1 MILVTTGPRPKVPP
15 LLVVEMWACDT
26 RERDL
31 IPKLANISVKNLS
44 VGDIWIG
51 LSGEDVTR
59 GGVVAERKT
68 VADLEASI
76 LDGRYREQRTRL
88 LTYCQQVGA
97 RPLYIIEGSMDRIQ
111 GKFTET
117 TLRKFLNRLQLRY
130 SVSVIHTDC
139 LDSTAT
145 LCQTLLDQIDKD
157 PTVFV
162 AEDGAQKNYA
172 HCVTVKKS
180 TNKDDPKTFASLILQ
195 QCPGIS
201 ATVAD
206 AILKGG
212 GETLRGV
219 MELSESEMAVLPI
232 TEKRKVGPTVAKRL
246 WGLLHA

>member
-1 MILVTTGPRPKVPP
+1 
-15 LLVVEMWACDT
+15 MWVCDT

-31 IPKLANISVKNLS
+31 IPRLTNVITRNLP

-51 LSGEDVTR
+51 LSGEEVAP

-88 LTYCQQVGA
+88 LTYCQQRGA
-97 RPLYIIEGSMDRIQ
+97 RPLYIIEGSLDRIQ
-111 GKFTET
+111 GRFTEAV
-117 TLRKFLNRLQLRY
+117 LRKFLNRLQLRY
-130 SVSVIHTDC
+130 SVAVIQTDC

-145 LCQTLLDQIDKD
+145 LCRTLLDQIVAD

-162 AEDGAQKNYA
+162 FQDGAQKDYA
-172 HCVTVKKS
+172 HCVSVKKS
-180 TNKDDPKTFASLILQ
+180 TNKDDPRTFASLILQ

-206 AILKGG
+206 AILRGG
-212 GETLRGV
+212 SETLGGV
-219 MELSESEMAVLPI
+219 LALSEAEMAALPI
-232 TEKRKVGPTVAKRL
+232 TEKRKVGPSVAKRL
-246 WGLLHA
+246 FGLLHAE

>member
-1 MILVTTGPRPKVPP
+1 
-15 LLVVEMWACDT
+15 MWVCDT

-31 IPKLANISVKNLS
+31 IPLLANVSVRALP

-51 LSGEDVTR
+51 LSGEEVVA
-59 GGVVAERKT
+59 GGIVAGGIVAERKT

-88 LTYCQQVGA
+88 LTYCQQRLA
-97 RPLYIIEGSMDRIQ
+97 RPLNIIEGAMDRIQ

-117 TLRKFLNRLQLRY
+117 VLRKFLNRLQLRY
-130 SVSVIHTDC
+130 GVAVIHTDC
-139 LDSTAT
+139 LDSTAR
-145 LCQTLLDQIDKD
+145 LCGILLEQIQAE

-162 AEDGAQKNYA
+162 QQDGAQKDYA

-180 TNKDDPKTFASLILQ
+180 TNKDDPRTFASLILQ

-212 GETLRGV
+212 SESLKGV
-219 MELSESEMAVLPI
+219 LALSEAEMAALPI
-232 TEKRKVGPTVAKRL
+232 TGKRKVGPAVAKRL
-246 WGLLHA
+246 WSLLHA

>member
-1 MILVTTGPRPKVPP
+1 
-15 LLVVEMWACDT
+15 MWVCDA

-31 IPKLANISVKNLS
+31 IPLLANISVRALP

-51 LSGEDVTR
+51 LSGEEVA
-59 GGVVAERKT
+59 GGGIVAERKT

-88 LTYCQQVGA
+88 LTYCQQRGA
-97 RPLYIIEGSMDRIQ
+97 RPLYIIEGNLDRIQ

-130 SVSVIHTDC
+130 SVAVIQTDC
-139 LDSTAT
+139 ISSTAT
-145 LCQTLLDQIDKD
+145 FCGVLLDQIVADAA
-157 PTVFV
+157 VFV
-162 AEDGAQKNYA
+162 AEDGAQKDYA

-180 TNKDDPKTFASLILQ
+180 TNRDDPRTFASLILQ
-195 QCPGIS
+195 QCPGVS

-212 GETLRGV
+212 SESLRGV
-219 MELSESEMAVLPI
+219 LELTEEGLAALPV
-232 TEKRKVGPTVAKRL
+232 TEKRKVGAAVAKRL
-246 WGLLHA
+246 WGLLHS

>member
-1 MILVTTGPRPKVPP
+1 
-15 LLVVEMWACDT
+15 MWVCDT

-31 IPKLANISVKNLS
+31 IPLLANISVRNLP

-51 LSGEDVTR
+51 LSGEEVAAN
-59 GGVVAERKT
+59 GIVAERKT

-76 LDGRYREQRTRL
+76 IDGRYREQRTRL
-88 LTYCQQVGA
+88 LTYCQQRGA
-97 RPLYIIEGSMDRIQ
+97 RPLYIIEGSLDRIQ

-130 SVSVIHTDC
+130 SVSVIQTDC

-145 LCQTLLDQIDKD
+145 LCKTLLDQIQADSK
-157 PTVFV
+157 VFA
-162 AEDGAQKNYA
+162 AEDGAQKDYA

-180 TNKDDPKTFASLILQ
+180 TNKDDPRTFASLILQ

-212 GETLRGV
+212 SESLTGV
-219 MELSESEMAVLPI
+219 IALSEADLAGLPV
-232 TEKRKVGPTVAKRL
+232 TEKRKVGIAVAKRL

>member
-1 MILVTTGPRPKVPP
+1 
-15 LLVVEMWACDT
+15 MWVCDT
-26 RERDL
+26 REREL
-31 IPKLANISVKNLS
+31 IPRLANISVRALP

-51 LSGEDVTR
+51 LSGEEVAT
-59 GGVVAERKT
+59 GGVVAERKS

-88 LTYCQQVGA
+88 LTYCQQRGA
-97 RPLYIIEGSMDRIQ
+97 RPLYIIEGSLDRIQ

-130 SVSVIHTDC
+130 SVAVIQTDC
-139 LDSTAT
+139 MDSTAN
-145 LCQTLLDQIDKD
+145 LCKILLDQFVAE

-162 AEDGAQKNYA
+162 AEDGAQKDYA

-180 TNKDDPKTFASLILQ
+180 TNKDDPRTFASLILQ

-212 GETLRGV
+212 SETLSGV
-219 MELSESEMAVLPI
+219 LALSEAGISALPI
-232 TEKRKVGPTVAKRL
+232 TEKRKVGNAVAKRL
-246 WGLLHA
+246 WTLLHA